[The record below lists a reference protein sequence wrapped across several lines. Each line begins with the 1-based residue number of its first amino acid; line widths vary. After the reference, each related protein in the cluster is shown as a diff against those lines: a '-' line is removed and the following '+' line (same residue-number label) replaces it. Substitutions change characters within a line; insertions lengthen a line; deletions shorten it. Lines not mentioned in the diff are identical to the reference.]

1 MKETKKEN
9 NSCLKFR
16 ISDNIEKASV
26 KKWKTDNVTMSARAP
41 PINNQVFIDFF
52 HGRITLEVNDE
63 GQILYHLEKKRG
75 KNTYEK

>member
-1 MKETKKEN
+1 M
-9 NSCLKFR
+9 LQ
-16 ISDNIEKASV
+16 
-26 KKWKTDNVTMSARAP
+26 WARAP